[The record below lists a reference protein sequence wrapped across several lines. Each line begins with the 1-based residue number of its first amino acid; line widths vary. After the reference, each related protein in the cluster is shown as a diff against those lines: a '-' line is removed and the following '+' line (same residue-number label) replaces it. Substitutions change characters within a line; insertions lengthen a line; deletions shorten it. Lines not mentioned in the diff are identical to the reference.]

1 MEYDWQQKARLQ
13 LEEMVDKINAT
24 QHQRGSSFYIYGIG
38 VANVE
43 QGQGTYL
50 DIVQPFTEG
59 DYADITADI
68 CYDVEELAEHVKGL
82 HGEPDEQTPTGT
94 EEQDPE
100 EE

>member
-1 MEYDWQQKARLQ
+1 MEYDWHTKARMQ
-13 LEEMVDKINAT
+13 LEDLVDKINAT

-43 QGQGTYL
+43 QGQGAYL
-50 DIVQPFTEG
+50 DIVQPFREG

-68 CYDVEELAEHVKGL
+68 CYDVEELHEHVKAIYAQL
-82 HGEPDEQTPTGT
+82 DEQTAAGV